1 MRFPPQQIFKASRD
15 LTSVL
20 LHLLVLLVLIVR
32 RSWLDTQD
40 RPCLLSE
47 HLVSAREQHLDT
59 TKYLLLE
66 VSVV

>member
-20 LHLLVLLVLIVR
+20 LHLLVLIVR